1 MYFTSFACQ
10 ILSSPELNVITSP
23 LFTPFAFNC
32 NCILF
37 GRFPSWLSLSSHIF
51 STDTEVFP
59 GVYVLVIVVLF
70 ASSVTFFVYSLGTL
84 TSSAVYTIFSPFL
97 YTGKLF
103 HVYFQLLFAF
113 NSTTL
118 PTLFSPAFN
127 CTCIL
132 VGRFPSWFSLS
143 FHTFSTLYVVSSIV
157 CVFVI
162 IVFPVVVVSYDTVY
176 PSGTCSSTVY
186 VISFSFSYFGKL
198 LHVYF
203 QPFSVFKATRS
214 PLLFPF
220 AFNCILISSG
230 RFPSWFSLSLHT
242 FSTLYIVSSG
252 VCVFVIIVF
261 PSVSVL
267 YDAVY
272 PSGTTSSTVYFISF
286 PFSYF
291 GRFVHVYFQS
301 FAEFNVFASSIL
313 AVPVFNCTCILPG
326 RFPSWLLLSFHF
338 FSTLY
343 STFSTSC
350 VFVIIV
356 FPESSVL
363 YDTVYPIIFDDSST
377 V

>member
-1 MYFTSFACQ
+1 MYFIS
-10 ILSSPELNVITSP
+10 
-23 LFTPFAFNC
+23 TPFSNF
-32 NCILF
+32 
-37 GRFPSWLSLSSHIF
+37 
-51 STDTEVFP
+51 
-59 GVYVLVIVVLF
+59 
-70 ASSVTFFVYSLGTL
+70 
-84 TSSAVYTIFSPFL
+84 
-97 YTGKLF
+97 GKLL
-103 HVYFQLLFAF
+103 HVFFQLLSSF
-113 NSTTL
+113 NVIVSPL
-118 PTLFSPAFN
+118 LFLLAFN

-132 VGRFPSWFSLS
+132 VGRFPSWLLLS
-143 FHTFSTLYVVSSIV
+143 FHTFSTLYV
-157 CVFVI
+157 
-162 IVFPVVVVSYDTVY
+162 
-176 PSGTCSSTVY
+176 
-186 VISFSFSYFGKL
+186 
-198 LHVYF
+198 
-203 QPFSVFKATRS
+203 
-214 PLLFPF
+214 
-220 AFNCILISSG
+220 
-230 RFPSWFSLSLHT
+230 
-242 FSTLYIVSSG
+242 VSSG